1 MMSRRMARTTT
12 EPRTELGFELESFE
26 WTTAD
31 RLELTGRW
39 FGVRGRRF
47 MRPVVNLRVDGRRR
61 RMIAVLDHK
70 PWAADAEG
78 TWIAAFAWRGEH
90 GRITN
95 ARLEVAPD
103 VVLDLPAPGDDA
115 AGTLLPPPPPRPEPR
130 QGAAPPAE
138 AAAPAAPPPRTPARA
153 APPPPRDPRAADV
166 PPGGPPPPDP
176 PAADV
181 APAAAAPRA
190 EAVPPPAEAAPPE
203 PPPPAPP
210 AATAAALRDAERRL
224 AEERATRERLE

>member
-31 RLELTGRW
+31 RLEVTGRW

-70 PWAADAEG
+70 PWAADGEG
-78 TWIAAFAWRGEH
+78 TWIAAFPWRGEH
-90 GRITN
+90 GTITN

-103 VVLDLPAPGDDA
+103 VVLALPAPGVDA
-115 AGTLLPPPPPRPEPR
+115 GGAILHPRPPKRDAPKPRTESPPPAKP
-130 QGAAPPAE
+130 QDAAAPPADAAPPATATPPP
-138 AAAPAAPPPRTPARA
+138 AAAPA
-153 APPPPRDPRAADV
+153 
-166 PPGGPPPPDP
+166 
-176 PAADV
+176 
-181 APAAAAPRA
+181 
-190 EAVPPPAEAAPPE
+190 
-203 PPPPAPP
+203 
-210 AATAAALRDAERRL
+210 
-224 AEERATRERLE
+224 